1 MLQILLTA
9 YPDSIT
15 KKNAYGQTPFVLLNK
30 RLESA
35 NPYEKNLSEVKE
47 ALYEILQTAT
57 EKTPTSSK
65 VSVKNKKVVVDE
77 FV

>member
-1 MLQILLTA
+1 MLLLS
-9 YPDSIT
+9 YPDSIK
-15 KKNAYGQTPFVLLNK
+15 KKNAYGQTPFALLKK

-47 ALYEILQTAT
+47 ALYEILQTAA

-65 VSVKNKKVVVDE
+65 LSVKNKQVVVDE